1 MVIAALQFEAEG
13 LLDLQVPFIT
23 KLGLQLLNVNFTLA
37 KHEAK
42 RCMNAVTTSCDLL

>member
-37 KHEAK
+37 KRALN
-42 RCMNAVTTSCDLL
+42 CMNAVTTSCDLL